1 MKHGR
6 ARVALLAWLL
16 PFLLHATVILK
27 NDLLNKQASEFIERI
42 GKELVEKT
50 GVHVYLV
57 ATNEAFP
64 EKYNL
69 VAYSKRY
76 EANVSKPYVMMIFAP
91 QATILND
98 IEQKGRV
105 AIIPSSD
112 KIAAMLDKSEIMDAT
127 VDVVASIDKNK
138 PEDKHAIGMV
148 QGISTIADQIAA
160 AKGVTLTQ
168 TIKDSR
174 QGLRVLKFLVI
185 IGALIVAWI
194 FLVRPILSR
203 IRHG

>member
-1 MKHGR
+1 MIYAR
-6 ARVALLAWLL
+6 ARFALLALFL

-76 EANVSKPYVMMIFAP
+76 EANASKPYVMMIFAP
-91 QATILND
+91 QATILKD
-98 IEQKGRV
+98 IDQKGRV

-112 KIAAMLDKSEIMDAT
+112 DVAAMLDKSEIMDAT

-138 PEDKHAIGMV
+138 AEDKHAIGMV

-174 QGLRVLKFLVI
+174 QGLWVLKILVI

-194 FLVRPILSR
+194 FLVRPIISR
-203 IRHG
+203 KRNG